1 MFHHVS
7 SCFIMFHHVSSCF
20 IMFHHVSSCFIMFHH
35 VSSCFIHITDSP
47 ENGQADQTRGA
58 GHVSCGYQIAQA
70 ALASYQQG
78 LQLFIDVFLCPVNTH
93 WLLTTVLRYQVR
105 TEFFRCTVFFS
116 FVLSKHSKRNGV
128 LAFVWVSLN
137 PWGNIHHDIPW
148 HPQRWIEHESTCAP
162 QTGPVL
168 CNTLLPLYA
177 CQGLWLQPSLE
188 TGNLQEGMKRMLSK
202 MSKGLKSRAIEL
214 IWTAYD
220 SIQ

>member
-1 MFHHVS
+1 MLLLIFSDTLDIVRS
-7 SCFIMFHHVSSCF
+7 YWACV
-20 IMFHHVSSCFIMFHH
+20 HVSSCFIMFHH

-70 ALASYQQG
+70 APASYQQG
-78 LQLFIDVFLCPVNTH
+78 LQLFIDVFLCPINTH
-93 WLLTTVLRYQVR
+93 WLFTTVLRYQVW
-105 TEFFRCTVFFS
+105 TEFFRCTLVFS
-116 FVLSKHSKRNGV
+116 FVLSFIEMESWP
-128 LAFVWVSLN
+128 LFECLWTLEAILM
-137 PWGNIHHDIPW
+137 HDIPW

-188 TGNLQEGMKRMLSK
+188 TGNLQEGMKNHEKDVVKNVKRTQ
-202 MSKGLKSRAIEL
+202 EP
-214 IWTAYD
+214 
-220 SIQ
+220 